1 MNLIS
6 VDFWLFQ
13 SDGPETF
20 VAQSNYRYFTQGGV
34 RRLEADK
41 AEESGP

>member
-1 MNLIS
+1 MCYHSCSTDKRI
-6 VDFWLFQ
+6 
-13 SDGPETF
+13 
-20 VAQSNYRYFTQGGV
+20 QGGV